1 MKLNYINPKLKRVYA
16 RYKTLQTLKQ
26 TGKITA
32 DQQEEL
38 IRLSKALIDNL
49 IQDNV
54 KMKKQNLMDTA
65 NLSRFNE

>member
-38 IRLSKALIDNL
+38 IRLCKALIDNL

-65 NLSRFNE
+65 NLSRSNE

>member
-38 IRLSKALIDNL
+38 IRLCKVLIDNL
-49 IQDNV
+49 IQDNA

-65 NLSRFNE
+65 NLSRSNE